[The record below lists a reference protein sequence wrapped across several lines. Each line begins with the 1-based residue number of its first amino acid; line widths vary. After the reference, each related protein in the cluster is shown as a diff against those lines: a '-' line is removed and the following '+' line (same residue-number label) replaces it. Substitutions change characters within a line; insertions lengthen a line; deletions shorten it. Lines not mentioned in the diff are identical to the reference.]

1 MQFDFKLV
9 IDLLVIAAYFIA
21 VIYVGLVFG
30 QKENS
35 LESFALGGRS
45 IPWWAV
51 LASIIAAETSAATF
65 IGTPGEGYKLIN
77 YTYLQL
83 VLGMIIGRIIV
94 AFIFLKPFYDRNVFS
109 IYEYLQFRFGPG
121 TRKAASAIFLVTRI
135 LASGARLYVAAIVL
149 AVAFT
154 IINGVQ
160 PSTSQQF
167 AIYLVSIVSITIITA
182 IYTAIGGI
190 KAVIWT
196 DCIQSSVMIGGAIG
210 AILVL
215 LGQIPDGSVDQL
227 LHSGNLSMIT
237 IGIDANA
244 GLLANLR
251 NVLCAD
257 YTIWAALIGMT
268 FTTLATH
275 GTDQDMVQRML
286 TAPDYKKSRISL
298 VLSGVADLPIG
309 FIFLTIGILLHLYY
323 QAHVDPSL
331 PTKTNEVFAYFILKQ
346 MPIGLRGLLIAG
358 IFATSMGSLS
368 AALNALATSYTR
380 DFMERRLQPARAAGL
395 LTGAAKEDEPPS
407 DASPTNHDTTT
418 GAQAVAQVRKF
429 TYVFAALVIVVAVA
443 TAYFVIEHPD
453 SRIIPIVLGIFGY
466 TYGSMLG
473 IFLLGL
479 LTKTRG
485 NDKGNYIGMIVGFIV
500 VAIFS
505 GLLSSTAELIGMKG
519 VVTAL
524 APVPIIGFPWRIML
538 GALVTM
544 ACAAAF
550 RTVPGPVEQ

>member
-1 MQFDFKLV
+1 MHFDLNAI
-9 IDLLVIAAYFIA
+9 IDLIVIAGYFFA

-30 QKENS
+30 QKEKS

-65 IGTPGEGYKLIN
+65 LGTPGEGYKLVN

-94 AFIFLKPFYDRNVFS
+94 AFVFIKPFYDNNVFS
-109 IYEYLQFRFGPG
+109 IYEYLQYRFGPG

-149 AVAFT
+149 AVAYT
-154 IINGVQ
+154 LITGTQ
-160 PSTSQQF
+160 PTTTQQF
-167 AIYLVSIVSITIITA
+167 FIYLTSIVIITFVTA

-210 AILVL
+210 AIAVICNQLNP
-215 LGQIPDGSVDQL
+215 GQLEHLIQT
-227 LHSGNLSMIT
+227 GNLSMIT
-237 IGIDANA
+237 VGINQQV
-244 GLLANLR
+244 GILQNLQSI
-251 NVLCAD
+251 LTAD

-286 TAPDYKKSRISL
+286 TAPDYKKSRTSL
-298 VLSGVADLPIG
+298 VLSGIADLPIG
-309 FIFLTIGILLHLYY
+309 FIFLTIGILLNLYF
-323 QAHVDPSL
+323 QSHVEPQL
-331 PTKTNEVFAYFILKQ
+331 PKKTNEVFAFFILKDV
-346 MPIGLRGLLIAG
+346 PVGLRGLLIAG

-368 AALNALATSYTR
+368 AALNALATSFTR
-380 DFMERRLQPARAAGL
+380 DFGNLK
-395 LTGAAKEDEPPS
+395 KEHEDDE
-407 DASPTNHDTTT
+407 
-418 GAQAVAQVRKF
+418 QAVNSVRKF
-429 TYVFAALVIVVAVA
+429 TYVFAILVVIVAVA

-479 LTKTRG
+479 LTKSRG
-485 NDKGNYIGMIVGFIV
+485 NDRGNYIGMFVGFVV

-505 GLLSSTAELIGMKG
+505 GLLAGTLELIGLPQASKALS
-519 VVTAL
+519 VVPT
-524 APVPIIGFPWRIML
+524 VGFPWRIML
-538 GALVTM
+538 GALITM
-544 ACAAAF
+544 ACAALF
-550 RTVPGPVEQ
+550 RTPAKE

>member
-9 IDLLVIAAYFIA
+9 VDLLVIAAYFIA

-65 IGTPGEGYKLIN
+65 IGTPGEGYKLVN

-83 VLGMIIGRIIV
+83 VLGMIIGRVIV

-154 IINGVQ
+154 LINGVQ
-160 PSTSQQF
+160 PSASQQF
-167 AIYLVSIVSITIITA
+167 LIYLISIVSITIITA

-210 AILVL
+210 AIFVL
-215 LGQIPDGSVDQL
+215 LEQIPGGSVDQL
-227 LHSGNLSMIT
+227 LHTGNLSMIT
-237 IGIDANA
+237 VGIDANA
-244 GLLANLR
+244 GLMTNLR
-251 NVLCAD
+251 SVLCAD

-298 VLSGVADLPIG
+298 VLSGLADLPIG

-323 QAHVDPSL
+323 QAHIDPSL

-368 AALNALATSYTR
+368 AALNALATSFTR
-380 DFMERRLQPARAAGL
+380 DFYDNDAAA
-395 LTGAAKEDEPPS
+395 TGEK
-407 DASPTNHDTTT
+407 
-418 GAQAVAQVRKF
+418 AVSEVRKF

-485 NDKGNYIGMIVGFIV
+485 NDTGNYIGMIVGFIV

-505 GLLSSTAELIGMKG
+505 GLLASSAELIGLKD

-544 ACAAAF
+544 ACAATF
-550 RTVPGPVEQ
+550 RTIPQK

>member
-9 IDLLVIAAYFIA
+9 IDLLVIAAYFVA

-65 IGTPGEGYKLIN
+65 IGTPGEGYKLVN

-83 VLGMIIGRIIV
+83 VLGMIIGRVIV

-167 AIYLVSIVSITIITA
+167 LIYLISIVLITIITA

-210 AILVL
+210 AIFVL
-215 LGQIPDGSVDQL
+215 LGQIPAGSFDQL
-227 LHSGNLSMIT
+227 LHTGNLSMIT
-237 IGIDANA
+237 IGLDANA
-244 GLLANLR
+244 GFWTNFR

-286 TAPDYKKSRISL
+286 TAPDYKKSRFSL
-298 VLSGVADLPIG
+298 VLSGLADLPIG

-368 AALNALATSYTR
+368 AALNALATSFTR
-380 DFMERRLQPARAAGL
+380 DFYQGRDGNDDID
-395 LTGAAKEDEPPS
+395 GAK
-407 DASPTNHDTTT
+407 
-418 GAQAVAQVRKF
+418 AVSNVRKF

-485 NDKGNYIGMIVGFIV
+485 NDSGNYIGMAVGFIV

-505 GLLSSTAELIGMKG
+505 GLLSSTAELIGLKD

-550 RTVPGPVEQ
+550 RTAPQE

>member
-1 MQFDFKLV
+1 MTFDLNV
-9 IDLLVIAAYFIA
+9 IIDLVVVATYFIA

-30 QKENS
+30 QKEKS
-35 LESFALGGRS
+35 LESFALGNRS

-65 IGTPGEGYKLIN
+65 IGTPGEGYKLVN

-83 VLGMIIGRIIV
+83 VFGLIIGRVIV
-94 AFIFLKPFYDRNVFS
+94 AFVFLKPFYDNNVFS
-109 IYEYLQFRFGPG
+109 IYEYLEHRFGPG
-121 TRKAASAIFLVTRI
+121 TRRAASSIFLVTRV

-154 IINGVQ
+154 IIKGVQ
-160 PSTSQQF
+160 PSSTEQLIIYILSII
-167 AIYLVSIVSITIITA
+167 AITVITA

-196 DCIQSSVMIGGAIG
+196 DCIQATVMIGGAIG

-215 LGQIPDGSVDQL
+215 LGLVPGESVQKLISGGS
-227 LHSGNLSMIT
+227 LSMIT
-237 IGIDANA
+237 LAVDNNST
-244 GLLANLR
+244 LLTNVR
-251 NVLCAD
+251 NILAAD

-268 FTTLATH
+268 FTSLATH

-286 TAPDYKKSRISL
+286 TAPDYKKSRVSL
-298 VLSGVADLPIG
+298 VLSGIADLPIG

-323 QAHVDPSL
+323 QAHSDPSL
-331 PTKTNEVFAYFILKQ
+331 PNKTNEVFAYFILQQ
-346 MPIGLRGLLIAG
+346 MPVGLRGLLVAG

-368 AALNALATSYTR
+368 AALNALATSY
-380 DFMERRLQPARAAGL
+380 AREFG
-395 LTGAAKEDEPPS
+395 GESSES
-407 DASPTNHDTTT
+407 NE
-418 GAQAVAQVRKF
+418 AVAKVRRY
-429 TYVFAALVIVVAVA
+429 TYIFAALVIVVASA

-473 IFLLGL
+473 VFLLGL
-479 LTKTRG
+479 LTRTRG
-485 NDKGNYIGMIVGFIV
+485 NDFGNYIGMLIGFLV

-505 GLLSSTAELIGMKG
+505 GLLSSAADLLHWHSL
-519 VVTAL
+519 VTML
-524 APVPIIGFPWRIML
+524 SSVPVIGFPWRIML

-544 ACAAAF
+544 GCGAAF
-550 RTVPGPVEQ
+550 KSTHRVQHS

>member
-1 MQFDFKLV
+1 M
-9 IDLLVIAAYFIA
+9 
-21 VIYVGLVFG
+21 IYVGLVFG

-65 IGTPGEGYKLIN
+65 IGTPGEGYKLVN

-83 VLGMIIGRIIV
+83 VLGMIIGRVIV

-121 TRKAASAIFLVTRI
+121 TRKAASAIFLVTRV

-160 PSTSQQF
+160 PSTAQQF
-167 AIYLVSIVSITIITA
+167 LIYLVSIVLITIITA

-210 AILVL
+210 AIFVL
-215 LGQIPDGSVDQL
+215 LGQIPGGSVDQL
-227 LHSGNLSMIT
+227 LHTGNLSMVT
-237 IGIDANA
+237 IGIDTNA
-244 GLLANLR
+244 GFLTNIR

-298 VLSGVADLPIG
+298 VLSGLADLPIG

-323 QAHVDPSL
+323 QAHTDPSL

-380 DFMERRLQPARAAGL
+380 DFYRAKTDGEKDGNEQND
-395 LTGAAKEDEPPS
+395 GAK
-407 DASPTNHDTTT
+407 
-418 GAQAVAQVRKF
+418 AVSEVRKF

-485 NDKGNYIGMIVGFIV
+485 NDTGNYIGMIVGFIV

-505 GLLSSTAELIGMKG
+505 GLLSSTGELIGMKDL
-519 VVTAL
+519 VTAL

-550 RTVPGPVEQ
+550 RTAPQE

>member
-35 LESFALGGRS
+35 LESFALGGRA

-65 IGTPGEGYKLIN
+65 IGTPGEGYKLVN

-83 VLGMIIGRIIV
+83 VLGMIIGRVIV

-167 AIYLVSIVSITIITA
+167 LIYLISIVLITIITA

-210 AILVL
+210 AIFVL
-215 LGQIPDGSVDQL
+215 LGQIPGGQVDQL

-237 IGIDANA
+237 IGLNANA
-244 GLLANLR
+244 DALMNFR
-251 NVLCAD
+251 NVMCAD

-275 GTDQDMVQRML
+275 GTR
-286 TAPDYKKSRISL
+286 
-298 VLSGVADLPIG
+298 SGYGA
-309 FIFLTIGILLHLYY
+309 
-323 QAHVDPSL
+323 ANVDR
-331 PTKTNEVFAYFILKQ
+331 A
-346 MPIGLRGLLIAG
+346 
-358 IFATSMGSLS
+358 
-368 AALNALATSYTR
+368 
-380 DFMERRLQPARAAGL
+380 RLQEKSHLTCAFGAR
-395 LTGAAKEDEPPS
+395 
-407 DASPTNHDTTT
+407 
-418 GAQAVAQVRKF
+418 
-429 TYVFAALVIVVAVA
+429 
-443 TAYFVIEHPD
+443 
-453 SRIIPIVLGIFGY
+453 
-466 TYGSMLG
+466 
-473 IFLLGL
+473 
-479 LTKTRG
+479 
-485 NDKGNYIGMIVGFIV
+485 
-500 VAIFS
+500 
-505 GLLSSTAELIGMKG
+505 
-519 VVTAL
+519 
-524 APVPIIGFPWRIML
+524 
-538 GALVTM
+538 
-544 ACAAAF
+544 
-550 RTVPGPVEQ
+550 

>member
-1 MQFDFKLV
+1 MHFDLRLAT
-9 IDLLVIAAYFIA
+9 DLLVIAAYFIA
-21 VIYVGLVFG
+21 VIYVGLFFG

-65 IGTPGEGYKLIN
+65 LGTPGEGYKLVN

-83 VLGMIIGRIIV
+83 VLGMIIGRVIV

-154 IINGVQ
+154 LIYGVQ
-160 PSTSQQF
+160 PTASQQF
-167 AIYLVSIVSITIITA
+167 LIYLISIILITVITA
-182 IYTAIGGI
+182 VYTAIGGI

-215 LGQIPDGSVDQL
+215 YNQIDAASLTHL
-227 LHSGNLSMIT
+227 LQSGNLSMVT
-237 IGIDANA
+237 LGTDANA
-244 GLLANLR
+244 DLITNIGK
-251 NVLCAD
+251 VMGAD

-298 VLSGVADLPIG
+298 VLSGLADLPIG

-323 QAHVDPSL
+323 AAHADASL

-346 MPIGLRGLLIAG
+346 MPTGLRGLLIAG

-380 DFMERRLQPARAAGL
+380 DFYQTRAGHSETTDSETAVSEVRR
-395 LTGAAKEDEPPS
+395 
-407 DASPTNHDTTT
+407 
-418 GAQAVAQVRKF
+418 F
-429 TYVFAALVIVVAVA
+429 TYVFAALVIMVAIA

-473 IFLLGL
+473 IFLLGV

-485 NDKGNYIGMIVGFIV
+485 TDRGNYTGMLAGFVV

-505 GLLSSTAELIGMKG
+505 GLLSGTAEVLGLKA
-519 VVTAL
+519 VVAML

-538 GALVTM
+538 GTLVTM
-544 ACAAAF
+544 SCAAAF
-550 RTVPGPVEQ
+550 RSVPQK

>member
-1 MQFDFKLV
+1 MQLDFKLV

-65 IGTPGEGYKLIN
+65 IGTPGEGYKLVN

-83 VLGMIIGRIIV
+83 VLGMIIGRVIV
-94 AFIFLKPFYDRNVFS
+94 AFVFLKPFYDRNVFS

-160 PSTSQQF
+160 PSPSQQF
-167 AIYLVSIVSITIITA
+167 VIYLVSIVLITIITA

-210 AILVL
+210 AIMVL
-215 LGQIPDGSVDQL
+215 LGQISGGSVNQL
-227 LHSGNLSMIT
+227 LHTGNLSMIT
-237 IGIDANA
+237 IGIDANS
-244 GLLANLR
+244 GLLANFR
-251 NVLCAD
+251 SVMCAD

-286 TAPDYKKSRISL
+286 TAPDYRKSRISL
-298 VLSGVADLPIG
+298 VLSGLADLPIG

-323 QAHVDPSL
+323 QAHVDPAL

-368 AALNALATSYTR
+368 AALNALATSFTR
-380 DFMERRLQPARAAGL
+380 DFYDRDSSGE
-395 LTGAAKEDEPPS
+395 K
-407 DASPTNHDTTT
+407 
-418 GAQAVAQVRKF
+418 AVSEVRKF

-485 NDKGNYIGMIVGFIV
+485 NDTGNYIGMLVGFIV

-505 GLLSSTAELIGMKG
+505 GLLSSTAELIGMKD
-519 VVTAL
+519 VVAVL
-524 APVPIIGFPWRIML
+524 APVPIVGFPWRIML

-550 RTVPGPVEQ
+550 RTVPQE